1 VPLANP
7 WLQFG
12 IQVAIGTIAGGFSDT
27 VAVWM
32 LFRPRRRILGFQG
45 AIPKNQARLA
55 KSVGKT
61 VGERLLTPHD
71 LLEEIGRSGLRDAL
85 EDRLEAMLSQL
96 LEEERGSLRD
106 LLSPAAAEEA
116 TEAFSSTADAIADRI
131 VAHTG
136 SAEFVAQVRRT
147 VTRARAEMADRPLS
161 SLLTEERRRD
171 LAART
176 AAWAESFAASPDLER
191 IVRDQLATHAGAIL
205 SSDTPL
211 LDHIPPAIVR
221 TVEAAIESYLPLA
234 VGRLGTVLHHPAAR
248 ERIREALHDLF
259 QRFVADLQFHERL
272 IARLLV
278 TERAFDKLIDS
289 LEHDGVEQLASLLDD
304 PTVRREISTSV
315 QAAVVSFLRQP
326 PAMIVR
332 DAERAAALERAAGD
346 YLLRVLRAE
355 GTRRFL
361 VEATSRLL
369 GTVEARTW
377 GELLAAV
384 DDDTIT
390 DWLLLA
396 ATSPRA
402 ETLVRG
408 ATRAAAER
416 LLDRPIGRLGRWVPP
431 DTVPRLAR
439 LLSPA
444 IWSWIE
450 AQIPALVERLHVQD
464 MVERKIL
471 AFDQDRMEE
480 LIRGVIQRELKLI
493 VRTGYALGGLIAV
506 VLFGLT
512 KLIGL

>member
-1 VPLANP
+1 VPHTNP

-85 EDRLEAMLSQL
+85 EDRLEVMLSQL
-96 LEEERGSLRD
+96 LEEERGSLRE
-106 LLSPAAAEEA
+106 LLSPAAADEA
-116 TEAFSSTADAIADRI
+116 SEALSATADAIADRV
-131 VAHTG
+131 VAHAS
-136 SAEFVAQVRRT
+136 SADFTDQVRRT
-147 VTRARAEMADRPLS
+147 VTRARTEFADRPLA
-161 SLLTEERRRD
+161 SLLTDERREE
-171 LAART
+171 LTART

-191 IVRDQLATHAGAIL
+191 IVREQLATHAGAFL
-205 SSDTPL
+205 ASETPL
-211 LDHIPPAIVR
+211 LDRVPPAVVR
-221 TVEAAIESYLPLA
+221 TVEGAIDAYLPLA
-234 VGRLGTVLHHPAAR
+234 VGRLGTVLHHPASR
-248 ERIREALHDLF
+248 ERIRSALHELF
-259 QRFVADLQFHERL
+259 QRFVSDLQFHERL

-278 TERAFDKLIDS
+278 TERTFDLLIDS

-315 QAAVVSFLRQP
+315 HAAVVTFLRQP
-326 PAMIVR
+326 PALIVG
-332 DAERAAALERAAGD
+332 DGERAAALERVAGD
-346 YLLRVLRAE
+346 YLLRVLRAD
-355 GTRRFL
+355 GTHRFL
-361 VEATSRLL
+361 VDATSRLL
-369 GTVEARTW
+369 DTAQARTW
-377 GELLAAV
+377 GQLLAAV

-390 DWLLLA
+390 TWVVAA

-402 ETLVRG
+402 ESVVRN
-408 ATRAAAER
+408 ATHAAADR

-444 IWSWIE
+444 IWNWIE
-450 AQIPALVERLHVQD
+450 TQIPALVERLHVQE

-480 LIRGVIQRELKLI
+480 LIRGVIDRELKLI
-493 VRTGYALGGLIAV
+493 VRTGYVLGGLIAI

-512 KLIGL
+512 RLIGL

>member
-1 VPLANP
+1 
-7 WLQFG
+7 LQFG

-32 LFRPRRRILGFQG
+32 LFRPRRRILWFQG

-71 LLEEIGRSGLRDAL
+71 LLAEIGRSGLRDAL
-85 EDRLEAMLSQL
+85 DDRLEAMLHQL

-106 LLSPAAAEEA
+106 LLSPAAAEDASEA
-116 TEAFSSTADAIADRI
+116 LDATADAIADRV

-136 SAEFVAQVRRT
+136 SAEFAEQVRRT
-147 VTRARAEMADRPLS
+147 VVRARAELADRPLS
-161 SLLTEERRRD
+161 SLLTEERREE

-176 AAWAESFAASPDLER
+176 AAWAETFAASPDLER
-191 IVRDQLATHAGAIL
+191 IVREQLATHAGAFL

-211 LDHIPPAIVR
+211 LDRVPPALVR
-221 TVEAAIESYLPLA
+221 TVEGAIESYLPLA

-248 ERIREALHDLF
+248 ERIRVALHELF
-259 QRFVADLQFHERL
+259 QRFVDDLQFHERL

-278 TERAFDKLIDS
+278 TERTFDLLIDS

-326 PAMIVR
+326 PAMIVG
-332 DAERAAALERAAGD
+332 DGERAQALERVAGD

-361 VEATSRLL
+361 VDATSRLL
-369 GTVEARTW
+369 DTVQARTW
-377 GELLAAV
+377 GQLLAAV

-390 DWLLLA
+390 QWAVA
-396 ATSPRA
+396 AAMSPRA
-402 ETLVRG
+402 ESVVRG
-408 ATRAAAER
+408 ATHPPATRV
-416 LLDRPIGRLGRWVPP
+416 LDRPIGRLGRWVPP
-431 DTVPRLAR
+431 DTAPRLAR

-450 AQIPALVERLHVQD
+450 TQIPSLVERLHVQE

-480 LIRGVIQRELKLI
+480 LIRGVIDRELKLI
-493 VRTGYALGGLIAV
+493 VRTGYVLGGLIAV

-512 KLIGL
+512 RLVGL